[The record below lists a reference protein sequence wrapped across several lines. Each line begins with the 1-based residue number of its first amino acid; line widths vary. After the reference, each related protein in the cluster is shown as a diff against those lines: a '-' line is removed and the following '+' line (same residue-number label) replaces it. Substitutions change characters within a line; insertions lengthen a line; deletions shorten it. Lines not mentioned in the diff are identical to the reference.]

1 LSVEHRPPHAL
12 ALERE
17 HAHELLRQMLLIR
30 HFEEKSAEL
39 YSAGKIRGF
48 LHLYIGE
55 EAVAVGA
62 MQALSP
68 DDAIVATYREHG
80 QALARGLPAGAVMAE
95 MYGKANGCSRG
106 RGGSMHMFDVSRRFY
121 GGHAIVGGGLPFAV
135 GLALADKMQARHR
148 ATACFFGEGAVAEG
162 EFHESLNLAA
172 LWKLP
177 VLFLC
182 ENNLYAMGTALL
194 RSESETDIHLKAQ
207 NYRVQSEWVDGMD
220 VYAVESAV
228 ARAAEA
234 VRRGD
239 GPYFLE
245 LRTYRYRA
253 HSMADPELYRGKDEV
268 AEWKMRDP
276 IAGFAAR
283 LKADGL
289 LADGELEALEQSA
302 WQDVDWAVDAAE
314 RGGWEPVEDLER
326 DVHTGSH

>member
-1 LSVEHRPPHAL
+1 
-12 ALERE
+12 
-17 HAHELLRQMLLIR
+17 MLLIR

-80 QALARGLPAGAVMAE
+80 QALARGIPAGAVMAE

-135 GLALADKMQARHR
+135 GLALADKMQGKHR

-182 ENNLYAMGTALL
+182 ENNLYAMGTALV

-207 NYRVQSEWVDGMD
+207 NYHLQSEWVDGMD

-268 AEWKMRDP
+268 AEWKKRDP
-276 IAGFAAR
+276 IASFTAR

-289 LADGELEALEQSA
+289 LADGELEALEKSA
-302 WQDVDWAVDAAE
+302 WQDVDWAIDAAE

-326 DVHTGSH
+326 DVHTGA

>member
-1 LSVEHRPPHAL
+1 MSVEHRPPHTTT
-12 ALERE
+12 LERE

-62 MQALSP
+62 MQALLP

-80 QALARGLPAGAVMAE
+80 QALVRGIPAGAVMAE

-106 RGGSMHMFDVSRRFY
+106 HGGSMHMFDVSRRFY

-135 GLALADKMQARHR
+135 GLALADMMQGRHR

-182 ENNLYAMGTALL
+182 ENNLYAMGTALG

-220 VYAVESAV
+220 VYAVESAT

-234 VRRGD
+234 VRRGE

-253 HSMADPELYRGKDEV
+253 HSMADPELYRSKDEV
-268 AEWKMRDP
+268 AEWKKRDP
-276 IAGFAAR
+276 IANFTAR

-289 LADGELEALEQSA
+289 LTDAELGALEKSA
-302 WQDVDWAVDAAE
+302 WNDTDWAVDEAE
-314 RGGWEPVEDLER
+314 RGAWEPVEDLER
-326 DVHTGSH
+326 DVYTSA